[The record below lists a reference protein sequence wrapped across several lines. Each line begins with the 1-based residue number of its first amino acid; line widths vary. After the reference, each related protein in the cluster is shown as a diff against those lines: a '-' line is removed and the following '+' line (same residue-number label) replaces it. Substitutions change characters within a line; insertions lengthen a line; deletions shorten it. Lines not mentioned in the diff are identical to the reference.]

1 MAPLSVSTD
10 PLDRLAA
17 ARDLWPSGTL
27 ALWLGEP
34 YAVPDEVCWPS
45 TDAEVVES
53 LTGLRRW
60 VVQGAGSGVCGG
72 AVGRPGD
79 RVVDTKRFHR
89 IGEVDPVTWTI
100 EVEAGVNGQHLEDHL
115 ATRGWT
121 LGHSPSSIGC
131 STVGGWVA
139 ARSAGQFSSRYGVI
153 EDMVVGLDAIS
164 PAVGAFVVGVA
175 GPSSPEQRLPA
186 SWLPIWIGSE
196 GTLGVIVRVRLRVR
210 PTPATRWFRGYRF
223 PDVPTA
229 LEAMRTLMQAELW
242 PSVVR
247 LYDPVDTR
255 IGGKTKPKGE
265 HAPAWWKR
273 WLAAVDALPAVHR
286 RTLAMPLTL
295 PGFVQGLVES
305 LASGC
310 LLIVGF
316 EGDAAVVGP
325 ASSAGHALVTAAG
338 GDDLGEEPGWR
349 WFHSRHAV
357 SYKLMPVF
365 ERGGFADTMEV
376 AAPWSRLAAVYERVR
391 SAVRGKALVMAHLS
405 HVYPEGGCIYFSFA
419 GKGDRAAY
427 QATWAAALDAVV
439 ESGATV
445 THHHGVGELKAAA
458 ASAEVGA
465 AVRGWQAAKAVF
477 DPEGGM
483 NTGRL
488 FVPTTARSPHPEVDP
503 AVDGVGPGEPLWGFD
518 PAEGEVLAW
527 AREAWMAPWAT
538 VRGVVGGEDVSLG
551 RAPRSASGPDLRGWL
566 WRAGDDVTV
575 SSATSHQ
582 GAGEAAR
589 FAVDAPWRAAQAL
602 LRADLRPAL
611 LEVEDG
617 ELCVGFRGPARA
629 EFLARAAEVLGVQG
643 RPVAWRAPR
652 RRGAGLV
659 AVTEAD
665 ARCVGVTSHHF
676 LRPADA
682 TEDTWRT

>member
-1 MAPLSVSTD
+1 
-10 PLDRLAA
+10 

-89 IGEVDPVTWTI
+89 MGEVDPVTWSI

-115 ATRGWT
+115 AARGWT

-223 PDVPTA
+223 ADVPTA
-229 LEAMRTLMQAELW
+229 LEAMRALMQSELW

-255 IGGKTKPKGE
+255 IGGKTKPKGQ

-286 RTLAMPLTL
+286 RTVALPLSL
-295 PGFVQGLVES
+295 PGFVQSLVES
-305 LASGC
+305 VASGC

-316 EGDAAVVGP
+316 EGDAEVVTP
-325 ASSAGHALVTAAG
+325 SSAAGHACVLAAG
-338 GDDLGEEPGWR
+338 GEDLGEEPGWR

-376 AAPWSRLAAVYERVR
+376 AAPWSKLAAVYEGVR

-439 ESGATV
+439 RSGATV

-488 FVPTTARSPHPEVDP
+488 FVPTTTRAP
-503 AVDGVGPGEPLWGFD
+503 AVAVEPSIDGIGEGEPLWGFG
-518 PAEGEVLAW
+518 AEEGEVGPW
-527 AREAWMAPWAT
+527 AREAWMAPWST
-538 VRGVVGGEDVSLG
+538 VSGTLAGEEVALG

-566 WRAGDDVTV
+566 SRHARSVRVTV
-575 SSATSHQ
+575 PTSTQ
-582 GAGEAAR
+582 GEGLAFR
-589 FAVDAPWRAAQAL
+589 FGVEAPWRAAQAL

-611 LEVEDG
+611 LEVQDDG
-617 ELCVGFRGPARA
+617 LWVGFRGPAAAALLRHA
-629 EFLARAAEVLGVQG
+629 ETVLATPGQ
-643 RPVAWRAPR
+643 PVPWRAPR

-659 AVTEAD
+659 PVPTED
-665 ARCVGVTSHHF
+665 AACVGVTTNHF

-682 TEDTWRT
+682 SETAWRT

>member
-1 MAPLSVSTD
+1 VAPLSVSTD

-34 YAVPDEVCWPS
+34 YAVPDEVCWPTS
-45 TDAEVVES
+45 DEEVAAS
-53 LTGLRRW
+53 LTGERRW

-72 AVGRPGD
+72 ASGEPGD
-79 RVVDTKRFHR
+79 RVIDTKRLHR
-89 IGEVDPVTWTI
+89 IGDVDPVTWTV
-100 EVEAGVNGQHLEDHL
+100 EVDAGVNGQVLEDHL
-115 ATRGWT
+115 VARGWT

-153 EDMVVGLDAIS
+153 EDMVVGLDAVS
-164 PAVGAFVVGVA
+164 PKVGAFVLGVA
-175 GPSSPEQRLPA
+175 GPRSPSQRLPA
-186 SWLPIWIGSE
+186 SWLPMWVGSE
-196 GTLGVIVRVRLRVR
+196 GTLGVIVRLRLRVR
-210 PTPATRWFRGYRF
+210 PTPETRWLRGYRF

-229 LEAMRTLMQAELW
+229 LTAMRGLMQAELW

-255 IGGKTKPKGE
+255 IGGKTKPKG
-265 HAPAWWKR
+265 HDGPAWWKR

-286 RTLAMPLTL
+286 RTVALPLSL
-295 PGFVQGLVES
+295 PGFVQSLLES
-305 LASGC
+305 VSSGC

-316 EGDAAVVGP
+316 EGDRAVVDP
-325 ASSAGHALVTAAG
+325 ASSAGHALVQAAG
-338 GDDLGEEPGWR
+338 GVDLGEEPGWR

-376 AAPWSRLAAVYERVR
+376 AAPWSRLTAVYEGVR
-391 SAVRGKALVMAHLS
+391 AAVRGKALVMAHLS

-419 GKGDRAAY
+419 GRGDRTAY
-427 QATWAAALDAVV
+427 QATWSAALEAVV
-439 ESGATV
+439 ASGATV
-445 THHHGVGELKAAA
+445 THHHGVGALKAAA
-458 ASAEVGA
+458 VSAEIGPS
-465 AVRGWQAAKAVF
+465 VRGWQAAKAMF

-488 FVPTTARSPHPEVDP
+488 FVPTTKRSPLPRVDP
-503 AVDGVGPGEPLWGFD
+503 AVDGLGEGEPLWGF
-518 PAEGEVLAW
+518 AATEGEVLPW

-538 VRGVVGGEDVSLG
+538 VVGSVAGETVALG

-566 WRAGDDVTV
+566 AKEGRDVAV
-575 SSATSHQ
+575 SVPTTTQPPGLSACFDV
-582 GAGEAAR
+582 AE
-589 FAVDAPWRAAQAL
+589 PWRTAQDL
-602 LRADLRPAL
+602 LRADLRPAV
-611 LEVEDG
+611 LEVEG
-617 ELCVGFRGPARA
+617 GALVVGFRGPAA
-629 EFLARAAEVLGVQG
+629 AAFLARAGEVAGVAP
-643 RPVAWRAPR
+643 RPTPWRAPR

-659 AVTEAD
+659 PVPTPD
-665 ARCVGVTSHHF
+665 PTCVGVTTHHF
-676 LRPADA
+676 LRPPDA
-682 TEDTWRT
+682 TEAAWRT